1 MQFWLEWSLS
11 AGGDEESLG
20 IWNYPRIRAANATRC
35 RVEVLEVAK
44 GRQRDDVVSRA
55 GSS

>member
-1 MQFWLEWSLS
+1 MQFWLKWSCLPVETRS
-11 AGGDEESLG
+11 PLESG
-20 IWNYPRIRAANATRC
+20 TIPGSAANATRC